1 MANGTVW
8 DIKAPSDSIPQVLSH
23 SHTRAT
29 LLSHAHSCKA
39 GGRFSTVDFN
49 FEGKKKKVSEVPL
62 CLLYECVRYLAHF
75 LE

>member
-1 MANGTVW
+1 MTNGTVW
-8 DIKAPSDSIPQVLSH
+8 DIEAPPDSIPQVLSH
-23 SHTRAT
+23 SHTRAA

-49 FEGKKKKVSEVPL
+49 FEGKKKVSEVSL
-62 CLLYECVRYLAHF
+62 CLLCECVHYLAHF